1 MSKKDRREQG
11 SRCSRMP
18 GECFDTEEAANSM
31 RVTRQI
37 NVATGGMGKVVYQV
51 RPCKCGRFHLMTDEH
66 LKRWEAARRTARSE
80 RRRNA

>member
-1 MSKKDRREQG
+1 MSKKDRAQG
-11 SRCSRMP
+11 SRCSHMP

-37 NVATGGMGKVVYQV
+37 NVATGGMGSVVYQV
-51 RPCKCGRFHLMTDEH
+51 RPCRCGKFHLMTDEH
-66 LKRWEAARRTARSE
+66 LKRWEAARRATRSE

>member
-1 MSKKDRREQG
+1 MSKKAREQG

-18 GECFDTEEAANSM
+18 GECFDTQAAADAM

-37 NVATGGMGKVVYQV
+37 NVATSGMGSVVYQV
-51 RPCKCGRFHLMTDEH
+51 RPCKCGKFHLMTDEH
-66 LKRWEAARRTARSE
+66 LKRWESARRAARSD